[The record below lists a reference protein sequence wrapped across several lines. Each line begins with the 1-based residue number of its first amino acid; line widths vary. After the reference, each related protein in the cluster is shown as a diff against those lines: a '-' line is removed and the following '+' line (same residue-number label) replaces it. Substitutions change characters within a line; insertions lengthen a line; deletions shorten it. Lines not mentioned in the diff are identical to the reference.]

1 MDEKF
6 DKAIENVLAMVRA
19 NCKPEDAMKFTQSAL
34 NLAHA
39 KVTLAGYERHAGN
52 MSAMGGLGPSESL
65 KFQEPKE
72 ARKSKGA
79 DS

>member
-6 DKAIENVLAMVRA
+6 DKAIDNVLAMVRA
-19 NCKPEDAMKFTQSAL
+19 NCKPEDAMKFSQSAL

-39 KVTLAGYERHAGN
+39 KATLAAYASTTMAAIETQKTRIP
-52 MSAMGGLGPSESL
+52 LKPKGP
-65 KFQEPKE
+65 
-72 ARKSKGA
+72 

>member
-6 DKAIENVLAMVRA
+6 DKAIDNVLAMVRS

-39 KVTLAGYERHAGN
+39 KETLRASNLAYIGN
-52 MSAMGGLGPSESL
+52 TETR
-65 KFQEPKE
+65 QPK
-72 ARKSKGA
+72 KSGVGA
-79 DS
+79 S